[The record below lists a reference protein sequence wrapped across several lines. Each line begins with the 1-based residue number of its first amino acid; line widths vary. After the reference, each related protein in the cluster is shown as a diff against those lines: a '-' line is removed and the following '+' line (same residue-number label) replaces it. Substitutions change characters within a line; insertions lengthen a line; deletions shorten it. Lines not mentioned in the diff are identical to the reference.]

1 MITHRWPL
9 KGAALAAA
17 VLLALL
23 LITCGGSPSPSPTL
37 DPRIDQALE
46 KLDRPTEMVSG
57 LDNVNGSNEPV
68 EATPLPII
76 PPSAANPTPLP
87 TRVLPRT
94 IPTPNPNHSPWVQER
109 LDALINLYDFTDSGI
124 ALLRSLDLRQMRGDP
139 GFFGSFGFYKWAG
152 VGEAKPIGVM
162 HEIGHSYWGG
172 FPIEGITELGW
183 KTPEGE
189 ALSPTMKGYHADI
202 LSFMS
207 QPPDHYEL
215 LRQRL
220 RNLPKVSN
228 DNREPLLH
236 SLEADM
242 VYTTGGNLALV
253 PPILR
258 KYWSQFLKEGPFGSW
273 YDAVAW
279 YQSLENEERAAAN
292 KYLGFEHL
300 DLRRY
305 ATLTPVG
312 DMPNFVESRL
322 ATLVQEE
329 KQRLFDLAD
338 QFDLLLGEAQEEEK
352 FQFWRGYLRDK
363 VDLNRLHEGYL
374 ASLELPRAASLASAL
389 EFLSSLSELSP
400 EKKAQRLTDQLPLQ
414 PFLVN
419 FLPALDNRTLLELF
433 RMGVPLPEGATL
445 QATASFVERL
455 ARFGGDVQEVLAAA
469 RDEPGRGAELL
480 KEVVSKIG
488 LEQKEDL
495 RLFVELLRD
504 EDPDIANQVVQALD
518 NATIR
523 RLMEPVPAQLRFALN
538 PEQLLAKLDVTTEAE
553 IADLQRGIGLLVSEP
568 SGNYIIDEPYF
579 EKMYAVV
586 AERSHTRV
594 GDLLAVVLEPS
605 FPLEGFIQRNPQEAV
620 AILDQDL
627 NLSAA
632 GVLASDPVRSPP
644 ARIIYRLV
652 VADPLLAARL
662 VSALE
667 DKGYQ
672 NAALDAL
679 AYMAYDKDRLERLPQ
694 LPISLAQD
702 GRFLDALALS
712 RGDHWLSI
720 RLGEAFSR
728 FAAQVAED
736 EVPSDFLA
744 QFQATLVVAVATVPD
759 ADARNRLNVII
770 EGVAQAFPIEN

>member
-1 MITHRWPL
+1 MLTHRWPL
-9 KGAALAAA
+9 RAAVSAAA
-17 VLLALL
+17 VLLAPL
-23 LITCGGSPSPSPTL
+23 LITCGDNPNPSPTP

-46 KLDRPTEMVSG
+46 KLDRLTEMVSG
-57 LDNVNGSNEPV
+57 LDNGNGPAPSVEP
-68 EATPLPII
+68 TPSPTIT
-76 PPSAANPTPLP
+76 PAVTSPTPLP
-87 TRVLPRT
+87 TRVVPRT
-94 IPTPNPNHSPWVQER
+94 IPTPNPNHSSWVQER
-109 LDALINLYDFTDSGI
+109 LDALINLYDFTESGI
-124 ALLRSLDLRQMRGDP
+124 ALLRSLDLRQMRGEP

-172 FPIEGITELGW
+172 FPIQGITELSW
-183 KTPEGE
+183 ETPEGE
-189 ALSPTMKGYHADI
+189 ALSPAMKRYHADI

-207 QPPDHYEL
+207 QPPDHYEV

-220 RNLPKVSN
+220 RNLPEVSN

-242 VYTTGGNLALV
+242 VYLTGGNLALV

-258 KYWSQFLKEGPFGSW
+258 KYWSQFLKEGLFGSW

-279 YQSLENEERAAAN
+279 YQSLENDDRAAAN

-305 ATLTPVG
+305 ATLTSVE
-312 DMPNFVESRL
+312 DMPDLAASRL
-322 ATLVQEE
+322 ATLAQEE
-329 KQRLFDLAD
+329 KQRLFDFAD

-363 VDLNRLHEGYL
+363 VDLNHLHEGYS
-374 ASLELPRAASLASAL
+374 ASLALPRAASLALAL
-389 EFLSSLSELSP
+389 DFLSGLSELSP
-400 EKKAQRLTDQLPLQ
+400 EEKARRLTDQLPLQ

-433 RMGVPLPEGATL
+433 SIGAPLPEGATL

-455 ARFGGDVQEVLAAA
+455 ERFGGEVQEVLASA

-495 RLFVELLRD
+495 RLFFELLRD

-553 IADLQRGIGLLVSEP
+553 TSDLNRGIALLVIEP
-568 SGNYIIDEPYF
+568 SGNYIIDEPYL
-579 EKMYAVV
+579 EQMYAVV
-586 AERSHTRV
+586 AERSHAPA
-594 GDLLAVVLEPS
+594 GDLLAVVLGPS
-605 FPLEGFIQRNPQEAV
+605 FLLEGFIQQNPQEAV

-627 NLSAA
+627 NQIAA

-667 DKGYQ
+667 DGGNQKVVV
-672 NAALDAL
+672 DAL

-694 LPISLAQD
+694 LPISLEQD
-702 GRFLDALALS
+702 GRFLEALALS

-728 FAAQVAED
+728 FAFRVAED

-744 QFQATLVVAVATVPD
+744 QFQATLAAAVATLPD
-759 ADARNRLNVII
+759 ADARNRLNGVIK
-770 EGVAQAFPIEN
+770 GVAQAFPIES